1 MSNLINTGERQHAD
15 SFDMNA
21 LEHLHRYAIAAS
33 ICGGLE
39 VLDIASG
46 EGYGSNI
53 LASAAKSAV
62 GVDINEDAIAHA
74 SKKYVKPNLRYIAGS
89 ADRIPL
95 PDHSVDR
102 VVSFETLE
110 HHDRHEEMFSEIKR
124 VLRPGGLLMIS
135 TPDKLNYTDTP
146 KQINEFHVKE
156 LYLDEFRAL
165 AQKHFK
171 RVSMY
176 YQRVDYFG
184 LIVPEF
190 PGSHPF
196 RFFKGDFQ
204 NLETSNTLPEAIY
217 NICLASD
224 VDLPE
229 SIISAYSGHSIYE
242 SLRIR
247 AGDQAEEIE
256 RLQKILDNARNEIG
270 NLTKSPAFMVGRA
283 ITAPY
288 RMLRSLFN

>member
-1 MSNLINTGERQHAD
+1 MDNLSNTGERQHAD

-33 ICGGLE
+33 LCCGHE

-53 LASAAKSAV
+53 LAGTAKSV
-62 GVDINEDAIAHA
+62 IGVDISEDAIAH
-74 SKKYVKPNLRYIAGS
+74 SGKKYARHNLRYISGS

-102 VVSFETLE
+102 VISFETLE
-110 HHDRHEEMFSEIKR
+110 HHDRHEEMFFEIKR

-146 KQINEFHVKE
+146 KQHNEFHVKE

-165 AQKHFK
+165 AQRHF
-171 RVSMY
+171 RHISMH
-176 YQRVDYFG
+176 YQRVDYIG
-184 LIVPEF
+184 LIVPESL
-190 PGSHPF
+190 GNYPF
-196 RFFKGDFQ
+196 RFFKGGFQ
-204 NLETSNTLPEAIY
+204 DLETSSTLPEPIY
-217 NICLASD
+217 NICLATD
-224 VDLPE
+224 GDLPE
-229 SIISAYSGHSIYE
+229 PSISAYSGHPIHE

-247 AGDQAEEIE
+247 AGDQAEEID
-256 RLQKILDNARNEIG
+256 RLQKILGNARNEIDD
-270 NLTKSPAFMVGRA
+270 LRKSPAFMVGRA

-288 RMLRSLFN
+288 RMLRNLFN

>member
-33 ICGGLE
+33 LCGDLE

-53 LASAAKSAV
+53 LAGAAKSVV
-62 GVDINEDAIAHA
+62 GVDISEDAIAHA

-89 ADRIPL
+89 AAHIPL

-102 VVSFETLE
+102 VISFETLE

-124 VLRPGGLLMIS
+124 VMRPGGLLMIS

-146 KQINEFHVKE
+146 KQLNEFHVKE

-171 RVSMY
+171 EIAMY

-184 LIVPEF
+184 LIVPES
-190 PGSHPF
+190 PESHPF

-204 NLETSNTLPEAIY
+204 SIETSNTLPDAIY

-224 VDLPE
+224 GDLPE
-229 SIISAYSGHSIYE
+229 PIVSAYSGHSIYE

-247 AGDQAEEIE
+247 SGDQSEEIK

-270 NLTKSPAFMVGRA
+270 DLTKSPAFTIGRA

-288 RMLRSLFN
+288 RIFRNLFN